1 MNQRRICRNIANAL
15 LIPFNSATKEICE
28 RSLYSVSHRNRHQF
42 YGMPFKTS
50 TSVAITIYIKQL
62 EKLLFFSLHRETE
75 NFFQCMVFTELTRNK
90 RKFTKLQNSHG
101 NRCFLQKKLQLS
113 HIRISLMDST

>member
-15 LIPFNSATKEICE
+15 LIPFNSATKVIGET
-28 RSLYSVSHRNRHQF
+28 SLYSVSHRNRHQF

-62 EKLLFFSLHRETE
+62 EKHFLFLFTSRNRKLFSMYGIHRANKTQTKVYKTSKQPWKQVFSTE
-75 NFFQCMVFTELTRNK
+75 KIT
-90 RKFTKLQNSHG
+90 
-101 NRCFLQKKLQLS
+101 LS
-113 HIRISLMDST
+113 HIRISPMDST